1 MRTITT
7 TRGVMAALALAA
19 LCLAPPSAIAGA
31 PPKPEKVTI
40 ASLPLP
46 PTAPSDEAGSCT
58 AAINPRGTGCI
69 SAHYFALQAGGFL
82 PDGKHVVAMARF
94 AGAVDAA
101 SPYAGLQLI
110 LVKTDGGRFAN
121 GDAWKCLTCGMP
133 GGAKS
138 HEGLAYPQ
146 SFHDGKRLMAGT
158 VIFDCAPYALTD
170 ERCKPQALKAYPIHW
185 QVTPDDSGPGGR
197 IRELRIH
204 PDNAH
209 IGFNAVA
216 VNDGRMDQFGY
227 VGKLRFDPANARYVL
242 DHVNLLFRDGIE
254 NRTVQPDLA
263 HPGKLR
269 IDRDAIEVGEFR
281 GFTADGREVVYVGY
295 PWEGSNI
302 DIFAAD
308 LITGRVRRLTDNP
321 EYVDPVDF
329 SPDGRWMAIED
340 TRGTDRQMF
349 LAAMRGVPPIA
360 DLLTSSAVS
369 STRNNMD
376 RRFFNLVLLD
386 AQGDRGAYQGQI
398 LTGAPGPAGGP
409 GDPNWNA
416 MADPRWSPDST
427 RLVYWQ
433 ALATSPACGGANP
446 LPCPVS
452 TEPGGRHARLMLASF
467 PGRKPAKPVAPF
479 TLPDQLPWAQ
489 VYAPGAKPPK
499 RALLPP
505 GDYVL
510 GGKVSGSAK
519 VKVVHRADGKAIES
533 MSVVY
538 DNFSDDGQTV
548 LNGPETV
555 RENRPSPTRT
565 NILWTSDIAQTGKT
579 TGRKV
584 TSPEGFGLSIDVM
597 VNRLE
602 ATGTLTTTIDDKT
615 YRQPANGT

>member
-1 MRTITT
+1 MAG
-7 TRGVMAALALAA
+7 TRAAPAW
-19 LCLAPPSAIAGA
+19 APPA
-31 PPKPEKVTI
+31 PERVTI

-46 PTAPSDEAGSCT
+46 PAAPSDEPGACT
-58 AAINPRGTGCI
+58 AAVNPRGTGCM
-69 SAHYFALQAGGFL
+69 SKHYFALQAGSFL
-82 PDGKHVVAMARF
+82 PDGKHVVAMVRF
-94 AGAVDAA
+94 AGASDPSSA
-101 SPYAGLQLI
+101 YAGQQLI
-110 LVKTDGGRFAN
+110 LVKTDGGTFAN

-133 GGAKS
+133 GAVKS

-146 SFHDGKRLMAGT
+146 SFHDGRRLLAGT

-170 ERCKPQALKAYPIHW
+170 ARCTPKTLKAYPIHW
-185 QVTPDDSGPGGR
+185 QVTPDDAGPGGR

-227 VGKLRFDPANARYVL
+227 IAKLRFDAAGARYVL
-242 DHVNLLFRDGIE
+242 DNVNLLFRDGLE
-254 NRTVQPDLA
+254 NRVLRPDA
-263 HPGKLR
+263 THPGKLK
-269 IDRDAIEVGEFR
+269 IDHAAIEVGEFR
-281 GFTADGREVVYVGY
+281 GFTAGGREVVYVSY

-302 DIFAAD
+302 DLFAAD
-308 LITGRVRRLTDNP
+308 LISGKVRRLTDHP

-376 RRFFNLVLLD
+376 RRFFNLVVLD
-386 AQGDRGAYQGQI
+386 ALGDRGRYHGQI
-398 LTGAPGPAGGP
+398 LTNTPGAPGGS

-427 RLVYWQ
+427 GLVYWQ
-433 ALATSPACGGANP
+433 ALASSPSCGGANP

-452 TEPGGRHARLMLASF
+452 TEPGERYARLMLARF
-467 PGRKPAKPVAPF
+467 PGRKPTRAVAPF
-479 TLPDQLPWAQ
+479 TLPDQIPWAQ
-489 VYAPGAKPPK
+489 AYRPGAKPPK
-499 RALLPP
+499 RALLPA
-505 GDYVL
+505 GAYVL
-510 GGKVSGSAK
+510 DGKVSGSAK
-519 VKVVHRADGKAIES
+519 VSIAYRADGKAIET

-548 LNGPETV
+548 LNGPEAV

-565 NILWTSDIAQTGKT
+565 NILWTSDIAQSGKV

-602 ATGTLTTTIDDKT
+602 ATGTLTTTIDGKT
-615 YRQPANGT
+615 YHQPANGT